1 MGSGVIL
8 WQSDS
13 LLFKILNRV
22 LFKESE
28 RREVIV
34 RALAVTVLI
43 SLTIAARTAL
53 FSEDLIHDVI
63 LNHPLYLSAIAQ
75 EEAAEKGVDKEYL
88 RYFPMNAGLSADTY
102 GSLMDPDLNYTL
114 GININYTFF
123 DPDINSSIMSQ
134 KILLMAAGEYNK
146 SLYLQLKYRILKLLV
161 QYRGALSREQLAREN
176 YASLNEYTEKIRQR
190 FKGSDLSR
198 SELSYAESVLYKNR
212 AQIIEAGEYRE
223 KILHMFRSETGQDVT
238 DEWFAIRVPFEILTE
253 EQILKRVAEHPETV
267 QARLLVDQVKS
278 LRDNYKGNS
287 SPLFK
292 VSASVKYPFSLS
304 SSWQAGVDVTIPL
317 YGIVYDG
324 YVYEEYSLEIES
336 REKQFEHM
344 IRERISLV
352 KTTSDRIQSIGEK
365 LEVYRQAMAFAE
377 ESYQGVLTES
387 RAGVRTVFDVIE
399 SRNSLWALKKEIAGF
414 EMELNLARLEY
425 SFFSGG
431 LQ

>member
-1 MGSGVIL
+1 M
-8 WQSDS
+8 
-13 LLFKILNRV
+13 
-22 LFKESE
+22 
-28 RREVIV
+28 